1 MKYLLK
7 ETRLWIVVMT
17 LLVSSSVIAQDV
29 PYTPFNFEG
38 NPVWTDN
45 ALVPI
50 FNFDL
55 RSSVYWMTQGV
66 ELIDSISY
74 FNLFAKEVGIGTQED
89 FDHVGYIRESEN
101 RKVYFIPLD
110 EEWYMYG
117 ICDLNAGQEYIIYDF
132 NINIGDTLGSLIS
145 QEFIVTPDQT
155 DYVILDSIILV
166 QVDVNYRKAYYFSDN
181 TGELWMWIEGIGG
194 DRGLIRPIYPYYLEG
209 VCNPYAP
216 IGPVTN
222 VLTCYNDDDIYYQN
236 SYLDIWW
243 GTLNYNPEEGLLIDD
258 NCNLILSKDEL
269 TVDNNRVRI
278 SPNPN
283 EGGFS
288 ITIPE
293 SARLPIEMYLYDIQG
308 SQIFNLELTSISASL
323 NLSHLTP
330 GVYFLEG
337 EGLKPTKI
345 VIQ

>member
-1 MKYLLK
+1 
-7 ETRLWIVVMT
+7 MT

-45 ALVPI
+45 AFWPGFGFEGMSTVTWKI
-50 FNFDL
+50 DG
-55 RSSVYWMTQGV
+55 SEV
-66 ELIDSISY
+66 IDSILH
-74 FNLFAKEVGIGTQED
+74 FKLFAKEVGNLSGYAP
-89 FDHVGYIRESEN
+89 FDHVGYIRESED
-101 RKVYFIPLD
+101 RKIYFIPID

-117 ICDLNAGQEYIIYDF
+117 ICDLNVGQEYIIYDF
-132 NINIGDTLGSLIS
+132 NISVGDTLEFFIS
-145 QEFIVTPDQT
+145 PEFYIQPGLSAFIV
-155 DYVILDSIILV
+155 LDSIKSIQL
-166 QVDVNYRKAYYFSDN
+166 DLEYRNAYYFSYD
-181 TGELWMWIEGIGG
+181 TYKKWMWVEGIGG
-194 DRGLIRPIYPYYLEG
+194 DRGLIRPTYPYMAANICNSSGWEPI
-209 VCNPYAP
+209 NPY
-216 IGPVTN
+216 TN

-243 GTLNYNPEEGLLIDD
+243 GTLNYNHEEGLLIDD

-308 SQIFNLELTSISASL
+308 SQILNLELTSISVSL
-323 NLSHLTP
+323 NLSHLPP
-330 GVYFLEG
+330 GVYFLGG